1 MYSRAFLVFLI
12 LILSTLIY
20 SHQRSESYSRIEIEN
35 NEEAVFIEIDFN
47 VQISVLSKIKS
58 TFDKS
63 WESSLQEEILNNYKI
78 EGPCQLDQGPYF
90 RSSLS
95 TGYVSLRWRQSCKI
109 ETVEIIFSLFFSQ
122 DPSHVHIATMN
133 IDGQP
138 YPEKIFTVSSKRWNE
153 SSSINKEEASAY
165 SSFYDYLMLGI
176 KHILTGLDHI
186 AFLLGLLLLNLKR
199 RDLIIVITGFTIGHS
214 ITLALGA
221 LNYVTPASLF
231 VEALIGYSIVIVAI
245 ECVASITKQYALYNR
260 YLLYAWLLFIAFFS
274 LIGSQKYILGLL
286 GLGLFS
292 YCYFGL
298 SERFK
303 NQKLILI
310 VTMLF
315 GLVHG
320 FGFAGNLSSIG
331 LMQDRFIPALIGFN
345 LGVEAGQILIILSFL
360 VLIYLFKRLIN
371 FRVDL
376 LRMYGASGLA
386 CLGIYWFVERLF

>member
-1 MYSRAFLVFLI
+1 MYSRASLAFLI
-12 LILSTLIY
+12 LILSSLIY
-20 SHQRSESYSRIEIEN
+20 SHQRSESYSRFEITNDDET
-35 NEEAVFIEIDFN
+35 VFVEIDFN

-58 TFDKS
+58 NFDTS
-63 WESSLQEEILNNYKI
+63 WESKLQEEVLNSYKI
-78 EGPCQLDQGPYF
+78 EGSCQLDQGPYF
-90 RSSLS
+90 KSSLS
-95 TGYVSLRWRQSCKI
+95 TGYVSLRWRQSCKK
-109 ETVEIIFSLFFSQ
+109 EPVEIFFNLFFGE
-122 DPSHVHIATMN
+122 DPAHVHIATIN

-153 SSSINKEEASAY
+153 SSSLNREETSAY
-165 SSFYDYLMLGI
+165 SSFYDYLRLGVQ
-176 KHILTGLDHI
+176 HILTGLDHI

-199 RDLIIVITGFTIGHS
+199 RNLIIVITGFTIGHS

-221 LNYVTPASLF
+221 LNYITPASLF

-260 YLLYAWLLFIAFFS
+260 YLLYSWILFIVFFS
-274 LIGSQKYILGLL
+274 LMGSQKYILGLL

-303 NQKLILI
+303 NEKLILI

-360 VLIYLFKRLIN
+360 ILMFLLKRLIN

-376 LRMYGASGLA
+376 LRMYTASGLA

>member
-1 MYSRAFLVFLI
+1 MYFRAFLAFLI
-12 LILSTLIY
+12 LIISTLIY
-20 SHQRSESYSRIEIEN
+20 SHQRSESYSRIEIVN
-35 NEEAVFIEIDFN
+35 DDEAIFIEIDFN

-58 TFDKS
+58 NFDES
-63 WESSLQEEILNNYKI
+63 WESRLQEEVLSNYKI
-78 EGPCQLDQGPYF
+78 EGSCQLDQGPYF
-90 RSSLS
+90 NSSLR
-95 TGYVSLRWRQSCKI
+95 TGYVSLRWRQSCEK
-109 ETVEIIFSLFFSQ
+109 EPVEILFNLFFSE
-122 DPSHVHIATMN
+122 DSSHVHIATIN
-133 IDGQP
+133 IDKQT

-153 SSSINKEEASAY
+153 SSSLNKEETSAY
-165 SSFYDYLMLGI
+165 SSFYDYLTLGV

-199 RDLIIVITGFTIGHS
+199 RNLIIVITGFTVGHS

-221 LNYVTPASLF
+221 LNYITPASLF

-260 YLLYAWLLFIAFFS
+260 YLLYAWLLFIVFFS
-274 LIGSQKYILGLL
+274 LMGSQKYIMGLL

-303 NQKLILI
+303 SQKLILI

-360 VLIYLFKRLIN
+360 VLVYSFKRLIN
-371 FRVDL
+371 FNVDL
-376 LRMYGASGLA
+376 LRLYGASSLA